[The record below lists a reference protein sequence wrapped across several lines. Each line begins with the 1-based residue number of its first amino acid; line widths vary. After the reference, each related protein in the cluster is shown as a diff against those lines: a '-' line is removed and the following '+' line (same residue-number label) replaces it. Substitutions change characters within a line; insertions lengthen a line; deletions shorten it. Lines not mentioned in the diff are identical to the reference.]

1 MLYTVP
7 GVPRFGTRKTGEPLG
22 SSPGNILANQ
32 IRTLVPP
39 VSQVALPRERIPSL
53 SVILSPGSMIGHTPR
68 KNPTR
73 LSPDGNLPHPRISM
87 ACTTCIIAQAL
98 CSREVFYHICVD
110 YARVFREKDKFSF
123 LFFPFCQ
130 NAGFVCR
137 MHNSAAARA
146 QEARGAAAPGREEAP
161 RRRVRA
167 GRVCPKIRE
176 MIRTTLQIKSSRYL
190 LRAGNPMFLSSVLE
204 GRPFP

>member
-1 MLYTVP
+1 M
-7 GVPRFGTRKTGEPLG
+7 RHTRG
-22 SSPGNILANQ
+22 SNFS
-32 IRTLVPP
+32 R
-39 VSQVALPRERIPSL
+39 PREHIPSL

-130 NAGFVCR
+130 NAGFLCR

-146 QEARGAAAPGREEAP
+146 QEARGAAVPGREEAP

-167 GRVCPKIRE
+167 GRVCPNDQTFIHPPAAQRILPPGRSPRARE
-176 MIRTTLQIKSSRYL
+176 
-190 LRAGNPMFLSSVLE
+190 RANQCRKPVH
-204 GRPFP
+204 R